1 MRIGKDGYGED
12 TRFMESYP
20 LNNTRRDLG
29 LPNHRERGRRSKYL
43 TATMVF
49 SPLLPPHPRGPAR
62 ARAAGAG
69 GLRDSPLRDAPG
81 CYTLGGTQ
89 RDLHKRLTAH
99 LRGHS
104 DNARLREFVSVGAV

>member
-1 MRIGKDGYGED
+1 
-12 TRFMESYP
+12 MESYP

-29 LPNHRERGRRSKYL
+29 LPNHRERGRRSEYL

-49 SPLLPPHPRGPAR
+49 SPSLPPHPRGPAR

-69 GLRDSPLRDAPG
+69 GLRDSPLRDASG
-81 CYTLGGTQ
+81 VLYLGGPQ
-89 RDLHKRLTAH
+89 RGQRAGSTSAASPAH

-104 DNARLREFVSVGAV
+104 DNARLREFVSAGAV